1 MPLRGPSVQLATR
14 RDAGMPHQCGANFS
28 GSFIC
33 SGGVSQHGG
42 VRQDSRLPIYSDSQ
56 SPVAA
61 RPGTLS
67 IKADNRRL
75 LAAADII
82 ETADLGFRPISN
94 GGSLAG
100 HRFNTEEKMIRIPKE
115 WRPKPCSC
123 GSGKLWSPQYD
134 ARGIFLTYTC
144 EDCHD
149 RKMAKYRPDVLT
161 NPSYWTDE
169 PIDDD

>member
-1 MPLRGPSVQLATR
+1 MDSKTARIRALNDELRQNFAEGIAVMTIPLRGPSVQLATR

-42 VRQDSRLPIYSDSQ
+42 VRQNSRLPIYSDSQ

-82 ETADLGFRPISN
+82 ETADLGPVFS
-94 GGSLAG
+94 
-100 HRFNTEEKMIRIPKE
+100 
-115 WRPKPCSC
+115 
-123 GSGKLWSPQYD
+123 
-134 ARGIFLTYTC
+134 
-144 EDCHD
+144 
-149 RKMAKYRPDVLT
+149 
-161 NPSYWTDE
+161 
-169 PIDDD
+169 

>member
-1 MPLRGPSVQLATR
+1 MEVFGR
-14 RDAGMPHQCGANFS
+14 N
-28 GSFIC
+28 
-33 SGGVSQHGG
+33 
-42 VRQDSRLPIYSDSQ
+42 SRLPIYSDSQ

-123 GSGKLWSPQYD
+123 GSGKLWSRNTMPAASFSPTP
-134 ARGIFLTYTC
+134 ARIVTTARWPSTGLTC
-144 EDCHD
+144 SPI
-149 RKMAKYRPDVLT
+149 RPTGPMSRLT
-161 NPSYWTDE
+161 MIRPWGRAAWSVD
-169 PIDDD
+169 PGRAGPGRR

>member
-14 RDAGMPHQCGANFS
+14 RDARMPHQRGANFS

-33 SGGVSQHGG
+33 SGSISKRVG
-42 VRQDSRLPIYSDSQ
+42 VRQDARLPIYSDSQ

-82 ETADLGFRPISN
+82 ETADLVFRPISN

-100 HRFNTEEKMIRIPKE
+100 HRFQHGGENDTHTE
-115 WRPKPCSC
+115 
-123 GSGKLWSPQYD
+123 G
-134 ARGIFLTYTC
+134 
-144 EDCHD
+144 
-149 RKMAKYRPDVLT
+149 MATKTVLLRLGQAVVAALRC
-161 NPSYWTDE
+161 P
-169 PIDDD
+169 